1 MDLKP
6 LIKVLKLFI
15 LKAVSVFIAN
25 PTELPQGLLE
35 QKGIPVAGAALGQV
49 WR

>member
-6 LIKVLKLFI
+6 LIKVLELFV
-15 LKAVSVFIAN
+15 LKAVSVFIGN
-25 PTELPQGLLE
+25 QTDLPQGLLE

-49 WR
+49 WS